1 MKDRKKTWGMH
12 GVMHR
17 NVAWRCSGMMVKGN
31 NHSITRNTIF
41 DTDPLNF
48 ENEGGEPM
56 DLAVYNW
63 DNYGTCQCTDIYCV
77 EANTTCCVAGD
88 SHSYENANSLFVGN
102 GLSAFLGR
110 TGGSEANPSTADVDA
125 WFDFARTASDNSAG
139 ALYEQLRDPA
149 NLDFRPRAGGQWAT
163 RSIGAYDAVGDG
175 GAYWI
180 AGRKEWRP
188 STPVPPDGAAGVK
201 IDADLM
207 FLGAL
212 GATSHKVYAAADDGS
227 ALAFVRQ
234 LDGDANVATP
244 PAGLL
249 TLGGAIKWRV
259 DALLPT
265 GEWATGAEWSFTVE
279 YASPSSPPSPPP
291 APPPEPPSPPPP
303 PCITYETS
311 AVVPLAQTF
320 NDQGVANNNGMAQ
333 LDLQVAPG
341 YPSELMISSMTVCV
355 DAYYAGGLGKMNM
368 RLKQNGY
375 SDAIPRVMWTSS
387 GRTETNMTA
396 ACFTDSAATHLPNTG
411 APFTGTWLLGSSSG
425 NSGACDGT
433 CTDAAICTGACQQ
446 KLQWLVDNGVGKGD
460 DELQLI
466 AYRANNGD
474 LAEYGEISRFS
485 VELCFAPPPPPAAP
499 PAPPTAPPPPVVP
512 PPPTPPPPS
521 PPPPS
526 PPPPAPPP
534 PSPPPAPPP
543 PPPPSAPPPPPCIKF
558 EKNEVVPLA
567 TTGSN
572 VKAQLNLDVNPGYP
586 SELMVSSMTVCISA
600 YHSYGIGYP
609 GHAAAEAEGLR

>member
-1 MKDRKKTWGMH
+1 MYK
-12 GVMHR
+12 
-17 NVAWRCSGMMVKGN
+17 
-31 NHSITRNTIF
+31 
-41 DTDPLNF
+41 
-48 ENEGGEPM
+48 
-56 DLAVYNW
+56 
-63 DNYGTCQCTDIYCV
+63 
-77 EANTTCCVAGD
+77 
-88 SHSYENANSLFVGN
+88 
-102 GLSAFLGR
+102 
-110 TGGSEANPSTADVDA
+110 
-125 WFDFARTASDNSAG
+125 
-139 ALYEQLRDPA
+139 
-149 NLDFRPRAGGQWAT
+149 
-163 RSIGAYDAVGDG
+163 
-175 GAYWI
+175 
-180 AGRKEWRP
+180 
-188 STPVPPDGAAGVK
+188 
-201 IDADLM
+201 
-207 FLGAL
+207 
-212 GATSHKVYAAADDGS
+212 
-227 ALAFVRQ
+227 RQ
-234 LDGDANVATP
+234 
-244 PAGLL
+244 
-249 TLGGAIKWRV
+249 
-259 DALLPT
+259 
-265 GEWATGAEWSFTVE
+265 
-279 YASPSSPPSPPP
+279 
-291 APPPEPPSPPPP
+291 
-303 PCITYETS
+303 
-311 AVVPLAQTF
+311 
-320 NDQGVANNNGMAQ
+320 
-333 LDLQVAPG
+333 
-341 YPSELMISSMTVCV
+341 VCV

-512 PPPTPPPPS
+512 PP
-521 PPPPS
+521 
-526 PPPPAPPP
+526 
-534 PSPPPAPPP
+534 
-543 PPPPSAPPPPPCIKF
+543 CIKF

-600 YHSYGIGYP
+600 YHSYGIGYLATLRLKQKDYGDVIP
-609 GHAAAEAEGLR
+609 RLLAGQGGTCADDTSACASRYITNACFSDAATVPVPQDATGAPFTGTWAVSYTHLTLPTILLV